1 MPETYFPP
9 LQPQRWAEVLSHEV
23 RRHPLRAP
31 AAPFSLDDLDTLLA
45 AAEER
50 TRPRTVLP
58 AALDRFPFNWGP
70 VRRALL
76 TFLKRLFHDQRAVN
90 TVLIQALRET
100 LAVNRYLLRA
110 LAERDRAEGGQ
121 A

>member
-9 LQPQRWAEVLSHEV
+9 LQARRWAEVLGQEV
-23 RRHPLRAP
+23 GRLPPRRPP
-31 AAPFSLDDLDTLLA
+31 APFSLADLETLLT

-58 AALDRFPFNWGP
+58 AALNRFPFTWGP

-110 LAERDRAEGGQ
+110 LAERDGPEGG
-121 A
+121 AA